1 MRRVKPPWTRLER
14 GTTRDTVKLLDSSRV
29 LETGWFRNLVLFKK
43 TRRIQDQKVC
53 NIKDQKSGPVQENQ
67 EETGP
72 KSNDKMVLEPV
83 QETTRIQDQKVM
95 IEWIRN
101 LVRKEMKQDQTVIKD
116 SSGTCQRKP
125 GGNRTKR

>member
-43 TRRIQDQKVC
+43 TRRKQDQKVC

-67 EETGP
+67 EET
-72 KSNDKMVLEPV
+72 
-83 QETTRIQDQKVM
+83 
-95 IEWIRN
+95 
-101 LVRKEMKQDQTVIKD
+101 
-116 SSGTCQRKP
+116 
-125 GGNRTKR
+125 